1 MDVGMTPFFGAC
13 WVRVPGGVSE
23 GEKMKK
29 VSPGISP
36 SIREYARRINK
47 TADLNCEQVG
57 HALVFEC
64 EMNAWIDRL
73 EVEERERKEEGRNGR
88 NSRNSY

>member
-1 MDVGMTPFFGAC
+1 M
-13 WVRVPGGVSE
+13 PGSSPERGI
-23 GEKMKK
+23 GEVKKMVEN
-29 VSPGISP
+29 VSPSP
-36 SIREYARRINK
+36 SIREYVRRINK
-47 TADLNCEQVG
+47 TSDLNCEQVG

-64 EMNAWIDRL
+64 EMNAWIDGM

>member
-1 MDVGMTPFFGAC
+1 MEQAR
-13 WVRVPGGVSE
+13 VRVPRGISE
-23 GEKMKK
+23 VKEMVKN

-36 SIREYARRINK
+36 SIREYVRRINK
-47 TADLNCEQVG
+47 TSDLNCEQVG

-64 EMNAWIDRL
+64 EMNAWIDGM
-73 EVEERERKEEGRNGR
+73 VERERKEEGRNGR